1 MIIMIDGNDADLR
14 LRDLR
19 TLNVVLR
26 ERNLTR
32 AAQTLGTTQPS
43 VSKVLARLRMH
54 FGDPLVIRNGNAR
67 DGHPMQ
73 LTPRAAEMADPLRNL
88 LVASDGL
95 CASAPSFNP
104 RTSDRTFK
112 VLVSDVG
119 TVLFLPSL
127 VTRIAGEGGRL
138 SLRAVPLDSRHFEL
152 KLESGEADLALGAF
166 AGAPRGLKRQR
177 LYFDNYLSVARRDH
191 PKRTRLRS
199 PAEFRAANHIIV
211 TASDV
216 GHAAHHIT
224 QQVLESEISPERVLF
239 RLPSFIVAAIV
250 ASQTDAIATLP
261 ARVAIFLAEH
271 LNLITFAP
279 AVPLPS
285 FEIAQY
291 WHERYHR
298 DPGHRWFRTAC
309 FDLFAKSRPQRS
321 WVAAQH
327 SRRERARHRV
337 ADQ

>member
-1 MIIMIDGNDADLR
+1 MMIMTDRNDADLR

-43 VSKVLARLRMH
+43 VSKVLARLRAH

-67 DGHPMQ
+67 DGHAMQ

-104 RTSDRTFK
+104 RTSDRVFK
-112 VLVSDVG
+112 VLVTDVG
-119 TVLFLPSL
+119 AILFLPRL
-127 VTRIAGEGGRL
+127 VSRIAGEGRL
-138 SLRAVPLDSRHFEL
+138 GLRVVPLDSRHFEL

-166 AGAPRGLKRQR
+166 PGAPRGLKHQR
-177 LYFDNYLSVARRDH
+177 LYCSDYLSVVRRRH
-191 PKRTRLRS
+191 PRRTKLRS

-224 QQVLESEISPERVLF
+224 QQVLESEIPPSAFCFACRVSL
-239 RLPSFIVAAIV
+239 
-250 ASQTDAIATLP
+250 
-261 ARVAIFLAEH
+261 
-271 LNLITFAP
+271 
-279 AVPLPS
+279 
-285 FEIAQY
+285 
-291 WHERYHR
+291 
-298 DPGHRWFRTAC
+298 
-309 FDLFAKSRPQRS
+309 
-321 WVAAQH
+321 
-327 SRRERARHRV
+327 
-337 ADQ
+337 

>member
-1 MIIMIDGNDADLR
+1 
-14 LRDLR
+14 
-19 TLNVVLR
+19 NVVLQ

-43 VSKVLARLRMH
+43 VSKVLARLRTH

-67 DGHPMQ
+67 DGHAMQ

-88 LVASDGL
+88 LVASDAL
-95 CASAPSFNP
+95 CTSAPSFNP
-104 RTSDRTFK
+104 LTSDRVFK

-119 TVLFLPSL
+119 TILFLPPL
-127 VTRIAGEGGRL
+127 VTRIGREGSEL

-166 AGAPRGLKRQR
+166 SAAPRGLKRQR
-177 LYFDNYLSVARRDH
+177 LYFSNYLSVVRRDH

-199 PAEFRAANHIIV
+199 PSEFRAANHIIV

-216 GHAAHHIT
+216 GHAAHRMA
-224 QQVLESEISPERVLF
+224 QQALESEISPERVLF

-250 ASQTDAIATLP
+250 ASQTDGIATIP
-261 ARVAIFLAEH
+261 ARIAIFLAEH
-271 LNLITFAP
+271 LKLITFAP
-279 AVPLPS
+279 AVALPS

-298 DPGHRWFRTAC
+298 DPGHRWFRTTS
-309 FDLFAKSRPQRS
+309 FDLFAKSRSQRS
-321 WVAAQH
+321 
-327 SRRERARHRV
+327 
-337 ADQ
+337 

>member
-1 MIIMIDGNDADLR
+1 MTRRNDTDLR

-43 VSKVLARLRMH
+43 VSKVLARLRTH
-54 FGDPLVIRNGNAR
+54 FGDPLVIRNGNTR
-67 DGHPMQ
+67 DGHAMQ

-95 CASAPSFNP
+95 CASTPSFNP
-104 RTSDRTFK
+104 RTSDRVFK
-112 VLVSDVG
+112 VLVTDVG
-119 TVLFLPSL
+119 TILFLPPL
-127 VTRIAGEGGRL
+127 VTRIAGEGGIL
-138 SLRAVPLDSRHFEL
+138 GLRAVPLDSRHFEL
-152 KLESGEADLALGAF
+152 KLESGEADLSLGAF
-166 AGAPRGLKRQR
+166 ADAPRGLKRQR
-177 LYFDNYLSVARRDH
+177 LYFSNYLSVVRRHH
-191 PKRTRLRS
+191 PKRTRLGNPS
-199 PAEFRAANHIIV
+199 QFRAAHHIIV

-216 GHAAHHIT
+216 GHAAHHIA
-224 QQVLESEISPERVLF
+224 QQVLESEIPPERVLF

-261 ARVAIFLAEH
+261 ARVAIFLAER

-279 AVPLPS
+279 AVALPS

-298 DPGHRWFRTAC
+298 DPGHRWFRTAS
-309 FDLFAKSRPQRS
+309 FDLFAKSR
-321 WVAAQH
+321 
-327 SRRERARHRV
+327 
-337 ADQ
+337 

>member
-1 MIIMIDGNDADLR
+1 MMIMTSRNDTDLR

-19 TLNVVLR
+19 TLSVVLQ

-43 VSKVLARLRMH
+43 VSKVLARLRTH

-67 DGHPMQ
+67 DGQAMQ
-73 LTPRAAEMADPLRNL
+73 LTPRASEMADPLRNL

-104 RTSDRTFK
+104 RTSDRVFK

-119 TVLFLPSL
+119 SILFLPPL
-127 VTRIAGEGGRL
+127 VTRIAMEGSGL
-138 SLRAVPLDSRHFEL
+138 SLSAVPLDSRHFEL
-152 KLESGEADLALGAF
+152 KLECGEADLALGAF
-166 AGAPRGLKRQR
+166 PGAPRGLKRQR
-177 LYFDNYLSVARRDH
+177 LYFSNYLSVVRKDH

-199 PAEFRAANHIIV
+199 PSGFRAANHIIV

-216 GHAAHHIT
+216 GHAAHQT
-224 QQVLESEISPERVLF
+224 AQQVLETEISPEHVLF

-250 ASQTDAIATLP
+250 ASQTDGIATLP
-261 ARVAIFLAEH
+261 ARVAIFLAEQ

-279 AVPLPS
+279 AVVLPS

-291 WHERYHR
+291 WHARYHR
-298 DPGHRWFRTAC
+298 DPGHQWVRTAC
-309 FDLFAKSRPQRS
+309 CDLFAKSGPQR
-321 WVAAQH
+321 
-327 SRRERARHRV
+327 
-337 ADQ
+337 

>member
-1 MIIMIDGNDADLR
+1 MIDGNDADLR

-32 AAQTLGTTQPS
+32 AAQILGTTQPS
-43 VSKVLARLRMH
+43 VSKVLARLRTH

-67 DGHPMQ
+67 DGHAMQ
-73 LTPRAAEMADPLRNL
+73 LTPRAAEMADALRNL
-88 LVASDGL
+88 LVASDSL
-95 CASAPSFNP
+95 CASTPSFNS
-104 RTSDRTFK
+104 RTSDRVFK
-112 VLVSDVG
+112 VLVTDVG
-119 TVLFLPSL
+119 AILLLPRLAS
-127 VTRIAGEGGRL
+127 RIAGEGRL
-138 SLRAVPLDSRHFEL
+138 GLRVVPLDSRHFEL

-166 AGAPRGLKRQR
+166 PGAPRGLKHQR
-177 LYFDNYLSVARRDH
+177 LYCSNYLSVVRRRH
-191 PKRTRLRS
+191 PRRTKVRS

-250 ASQTDAIATLP
+250 ASQTDCIATLP
-261 ARVAIFLAEH
+261 AKVAIFLAEP

-285 FEIAQY
+285 YEIAQY

-298 DPGHRWFRTAC
+298 DPGHRWFRAAC

-321 WVAAQH
+321 
-327 SRRERARHRV
+327 
-337 ADQ
+337 

>member
-1 MIIMIDGNDADLR
+1 LGMTTMTGRNDADLR

-19 TLNVVLR
+19 TLNVVLQ

-43 VSKVLARLRMH
+43 VSKVLARLRTH
-54 FGDPLVIRNGNAR
+54 FGDPLVIRNENAR
-67 DGHPMQ
+67 DGHAMQ
-73 LTPRAAEMADPLRNL
+73 LTPRAAEMAEPLRTL

-104 RTSDRTFK
+104 RTSDRVFK

-119 TVLFLPSL
+119 TIHFLPQL
-127 VTRIAGEGGRL
+127 VTRIAREGSGL
-138 SLRAVPLDSRHFEL
+138 SLRAVPLDSRHFEF

-166 AGAPRGLKRQR
+166 PAAPRGLKRQR
-177 LYFDNYLSVARRDH
+177 LYFSNYLSVVRSDH

-199 PAEFRAANHIIV
+199 PSEFRAADHIIV

-216 GHAAHHIT
+216 GHGAHRIV
-224 QQVLESEISPERVLF
+224 QQVLESEIPPERVLF

-250 ASQTDAIATLP
+250 ASQTDGVATIP
-261 ARVAIFLAEH
+261 ARVARFLAEH

-279 AVPLPS
+279 AVALPS

-298 DPGHRWFRTAC
+298 DPGHRWFRTLS
-309 FDLFAKSRPQRS
+309 FDLFAKSRPQCS
-321 WVAAQH
+321 
-327 SRRERARHRV
+327 
-337 ADQ
+337 